1 VKTEFSLKLGMRQA
15 CLFLPLLLS
24 AILSRAIKQEK
35 EVKVIQIRKEEVKF
49 CLFVNDMMLYVKD
62 LKESSGKTLRSDKHF
77 QQRSGYKINIQKL
90 EFAYTPTMN
99 SLKKKSG
106 THSHSQ

>member
-1 VKTEFSLKLGMRQA
+1 
-15 CLFLPLLLS
+15 
-24 AILSRAIKQEK
+24 
-35 EVKVIQIRKEEVKF
+35 
-49 CLFVNDMMLYVKD
+49 MLYVKD
-62 LKESSGKTLRSDKHF
+62 LKDSSRKTLRSDKHF

-106 THSHSQ
+106 THFHSQ

>member
-1 VKTEFSLKLGMRQA
+1 VKAEFSLKLGMRQG
-15 CLFLPLLLS
+15 CLFLPLLFNT
-24 AILSRAIKQEK
+24 ILSRAIKQEK
-35 EVKVIQIRKEEVKF
+35 VKVIQIRKEEVKF

-62 LKESSGKTLRSDKHF
+62 LKDSSRKTLRSDKHF

-106 THSHSQ
+106 THFHSQ

>member
-1 VKTEFSLKLGMRQA
+1 VKAEFSLKLGMRQG
-15 CLFLPLLLS
+15 CLLLPLLFNT
-24 AILSRAIKQEK
+24 ILSRAIKQEK
-35 EVKVIQIRKEEVKF
+35 EVKIIQIRKEEVKSS
-49 CLFVNDMMLYVKD
+49 LFVSDIMLHVKD
-62 LKESSGKTLRSDKHF
+62 LKDSSRKTLRSDKHF

-106 THSHSQ
+106 TESHSQ

>member
-1 VKTEFSLKLGMRQA
+1 MRQG
-15 CLFLPLLLS
+15 CLFLPLLFNT
-24 AILSRAIKQEK
+24 ILSRAIKQEK

-49 CLFVNDMMLYVKD
+49 SLFATDMMLHIKD
-62 LKESSGKTLRSDKHF
+62 LKDSSRKTLRSDKHF
-77 QQRSGYKINIQKL
+77 QKRSGYKINIQRL
-90 EFAYTPTMN
+90 EFAYTPKMN